1 MIAGF
6 GRDVRSWSNLPW
18 YIRTWNNPTKVDPDG
33 MFQVQVGEWITGFFG
48 KSAHKIPF
56 GKSSSHRACYKPFQK
71 NELDLEILGKLWMGQ
86 RNPAPVDRWFIPLF
100 IGFQPT
106 NVVQDFATIRNMIS
120 LSKLLFRWSHPT
132 GAPSFLFWGQ
142 VRTGNATVANV
153 AYPLEETAPCWNI
166 TGWWFQPSEI
176 YWSVGIIIPNIWK
189 NKECSKPSTR
199 SDFLLC
205 CFI

>member
-100 IGFQPT
+100 IGFQPSK
-106 NVVQDFATIRNMIS
+106 VLFLWAMFQFAMLIKPIG
-120 LSKLLFRWSHPT
+120 PT
-132 GAPSFLFWGQ
+132 CPD
-142 VRTGNATVANV
+142 RTGGVVWGCASWRTTCRRDVGHNK
-153 AYPLEETAPCWNI
+153 PLLLGGDWNMNGKNDFPETLGNH
-166 TGWWFQPSEI
+166 G
-176 YWSVGIIIPNIWK
+176 
-189 NKECSKPSTR
+189 
-199 SDFLLC
+199 L
-205 CFI
+205 